1 MSNKVISRHARPQN
15 IYLPASLLKKDVLHQ
30 NKEGNSKEEYKRQE
44 AREMSDE
51 AGLPGGR

>member
-15 IYLPASLLKKDVLHQ
+15 IYLPAYLLKKDVLHQ
-30 NKEGNSKEEYKRQE
+30 NKEGNSKEDYKRQE

-51 AGLPGGR
+51 VGLPGGR